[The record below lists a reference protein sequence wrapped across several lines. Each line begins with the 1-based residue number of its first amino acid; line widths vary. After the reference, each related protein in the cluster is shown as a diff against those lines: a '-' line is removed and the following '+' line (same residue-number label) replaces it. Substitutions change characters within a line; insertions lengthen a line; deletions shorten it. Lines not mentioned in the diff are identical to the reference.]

1 MSFLYRNMGGDL
13 FYGLLALN
21 CPCFFFLLFKLL
33 CKWCFGCVHFY
44 CALLIHYV
52 LSTVVPP

>member
-21 CPCFFFLLFKLL
+21 CPCFFSFFSN
-33 CKWCFGCVHFY
+33 Y
-44 CALLIHYV
+44 YV
-52 LSTVVPP
+52 SGVLVVCIFIVLY